1 MIYTLIFHDMQF
13 NAPPRLTASN
23 AGMPTISQSG
33 RALLICSNAWS
44 SSGIPSCQC
53 VAMSGYTQYTMF
65 FY

>member
-1 MIYTLIFHDMQF
+1 MQF

-33 RALLICSNAWS
+33 RAMLICSNACS